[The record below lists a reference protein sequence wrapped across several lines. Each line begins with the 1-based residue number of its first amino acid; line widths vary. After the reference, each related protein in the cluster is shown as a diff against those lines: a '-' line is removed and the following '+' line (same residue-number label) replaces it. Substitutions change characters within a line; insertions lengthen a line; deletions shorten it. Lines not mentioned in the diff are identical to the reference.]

1 MLNIIQPVNEL
12 RFTSKSDFTTPCSK
26 LLLTYSEDR
35 KKKMLGVKTTQSPF
49 DLIYPLE
56 RVSLLRYKISLHAVQ
71 QNSSYSIIL
80 SRFYSSGYR

>member
-35 KKKMLGVKTTQSPF
+35 KKKKNAGCENNP
-49 DLIYPLE
+49 E
-56 RVSLLRYKISLHAVQ
+56 SL
-71 QNSSYSIIL
+71 
-80 SRFYSSGYR
+80 